1 MKKIFFIAALGVAGF
16 MSAKG
21 SADNKV
27 IRKAKTTDNKSV
39 NSNTSNKAKA
49 AFYNWIGVSTWCGKV
64 FYLDASDY
72 SSFEELDA
80 AATQFTNQQCAG
92 ASTFTGQYT

>member
-1 MKKIFFIAALGVAGF
+1 MVSIAGF

-21 SADNKV
+21 SADKKV
-27 IRKAKTTDNKSV
+27 IKKVETMEKKSAHHNMV
-39 NSNTSNKAKA
+39 SAKAKA

-72 SSFEELDA
+72 SSGEELDG

>member
-1 MKKIFFIAALGVAGF
+1 MKKVILIAALGVAGLV
-16 MSAKG
+16 SAKG
-21 SADNKV
+21 SADKKV
-27 IRKAKTTDNKSV
+27 IKKTETTVKKV
-39 NSNTSNKAKA
+39 LNSNASNKTKA

-64 FYLDASDY
+64 FYLEASDY